1 MDYKRLKRLI
11 GALMTA
17 AAAFTLLWVLWGK
30 DVQGIGLI
38 AVAALMALGG
48 LLHLFAPGEEP
59 ESVLT
64 KLVKEA
70 KSADAVPLSEIRP
83 TPAPAPSSAPKPA
96 EPLAV
101 KAEAPAAKKPVTA
114 KAKPKKAPAKKTEA

>member
-70 KSADAVPLSEIRP
+70 KSAEAAPEKTIVAPP
-83 TPAPAPSSAPKPA
+83 KPAPAPKAA
-96 EPLAV
+96 EPTVV
-101 KAEAPAAKKPVTA
+101 KAEAPAAIKTPAT
-114 KAKPKKAPAKKTEA
+114 KAKPKKASAKKTDA